1 MNGLTIKL
9 FADGA
14 ELKSMLELYRGGRVK
29 GFTTN
34 PTLMRKAGLSD
45 YPGFAKEVLKHI
57 TDMPVSFEVFSDDLE
72 GMERDARLIAAWGRN
87 VYVKIPVTNTL
98 GVSCAP
104 LIKRLAQDGIQ
115 LNVTAILT
123 QAQVEEVCAAFK
135 PGVPSIVS
143 VFAGRISDTG
153 RDAKPLMRQAL
164 QTVRQVKAAELLW
177 ASTRELYNL
186 FDAQETGCDIIT
198 VTPDILKKLG
208 MQGMDLALLSLETVQ
223 MFRNDAVA
231 AGFKIA

>member
-1 MNGLTIKL
+1 
-9 FADGA
+9 
-14 ELKSMLELYRGGRVK
+14 MLELHRGGLVK

-45 YPGFAKEVLKHI
+45 YPGFAKEVLKQI
-57 TDMPVSFEVFSDDLE
+57 ADLPVSFEVFSDDLE
-72 GMERDARLIAAWGRN
+72 GMERDARIIAGWGKN
-87 VYVKIPVTNTL
+87 VFVKIPVTNTL

-104 LIKRLAQDGIQ
+104 LIRRLAADGIQ
-115 LNVTAILT
+115 LNITAILA
-123 QAQVEEVCAAFK
+123 QAQVEEVCTALK

-164 QTVRQVKAAELLW
+164 QACRKVKGAELLW

-186 FDAQETGCDIIT
+186 FEAQETGCDIIT

-208 MQGMDLALLSLETVQ
+208 MRGMDLARLSLETVQ